1 MINKNKVRKIILEE
15 ILKNIKRKQALK
27 EGYIIPVAAGLVIGG
42 AAIAAVSS
50 FIDDPMGA
58 KVDRVTTHTP
68 ANNVYLVMEQMINS
82 VANAQ
87 VISRT
92 EARKLARRLEAA
104 TLEYTV
110 ALVPAT
116 DEDAIRAIIEES
128 KSKINFAIVCV
139 EFEAITGKSFK
150 DVYRA
155 ELSGGGE
162 IMGTGYLRDQRTYV
176 INPIMDLPFII
187 LKVNGVDTP
196 LTEQEFLDELKKAQA
211 APTPGGP
218 GGPCSPPVS
227 YAAPF
232 MTNSAKVMN
241 AYATRESISGWPS
254 GGVTEGETWD
264 STHTTNW
271 PLFVKHVFANAST
284 FTPHAAALTTA
295 GGPNYPWQ
303 TLSKQLRNAGFPNY
317 TYNKPGFLAFCL
329 DAFCDDDSHGKQTP
343 SSGGSGGG
351 GGGGGGTP
359 APAPVPEPDQA
370 RGAGGDLMSM
380 VTIRLLQT
388 SNNFTNSGFTAPDGK
403 NPDELVAKAI
413 LDFADQESLR
423 TGMDAVS
430 MTFYMEV
437 NADGEKVVD
446 VEVVRGDSHMGD
458 FKRKTQKINRGVLNV
473 ARNFTFPTGVKAYV
487 DNFDDGRTRRQKNAG
502 TKYIRATVTFKAGRY
517 LGLV

>member
-27 EGYIIPVAAGLVIGG
+27 EGVIIPVTAGLVIGG

-92 EARKLARRLEAA
+92 DARKLARELEAA

-116 DEDAIRAIIEES
+116 DEDAIKDIIERS
-128 KSKINFAIVCV
+128 GSKINFAIVCV

-150 DVYRA
+150 DVYRD

-187 LKVNGVDTP
+187 LNVNGTPTP
-196 LTEQEFLDELKKAQA
+196 LTEQEFLDELKKAKA

-232 MTNSAKVMN
+232 MTNAAKVMN

-254 GGVTEGETWD
+254 SGVTEGEAWD

-271 PLFVKHVFANAST
+271 PLFVQHVFANVST

-295 GGPNYPWQ
+295 GGPKYPWKK
-303 TLSKQLRNAGFPNY
+303 LSKELRAAGFPNY

-351 GGGGGGTP
+351 GGSTP
-359 APAPVPEPDQA
+359 VPAPVTPDDGQDI
-370 RGAGGDLMSM
+370 GAGGDLMSM
-380 VTIRLLQT
+380 VNITLNQT
-388 SNNFTNSGFTAPDGK
+388 GTNFTNSGFTHPNG
-403 NPDELVAKAI
+403 NPDELVAKSI
-413 LDFADQESLR
+413 LNFADQESLR

-430 MTFYMEV
+430 LNFYMEV
-437 NADGEKVVD
+437 DGAGTKVVD

-458 FKRKTQKINRGVLNV
+458 FKRKVQKINRGVLDV
-473 ARNFTFPTGVKAYV
+473 AKGMDFPGSGAYTG
-487 DNFDDGRTRRQKNAG
+487 DSFDSGRSRRQARG
-502 TKYIRATVTFKAGRY
+502 GSKYIRATITFKAGRY
-517 LGLV
+517 LGLI